1 MPEPKIIT
9 ASREASMN
17 YMNETL
23 PVKESF
29 DIIQRDMVI
38 RRPHG
43 DLLFYRWIYQ
53 RRSHAQNH
61 GFHVQ
66 GNRRNHACRCHTI
79 CMHCAFH
86 T

>member
-29 DIIQRDMVI
+29 DIIQRDM
-38 RRPHG
+38 
-43 DLLFYRWIYQ
+43 
-53 RRSHAQNH
+53 
-61 GFHVQ
+61 
-66 GNRRNHACRCHTI
+66 
-79 CMHCAFH
+79 
-86 T
+86 